1 MTLRRP
7 KAVENLR
14 LANLRDYII
23 TEDDGKL
30 SPFSPAPEKPGRII
44 PRRVNEDSS
53 EDIVTSFRKFKW
65 HEPKIDG
72 IVLCNYRRFVNAM
85 KVPTK
90 QAIEPWVEWV
100 ERQLGWERTWILENP
115 VATKREVMRRFKEN
129 DDRMV
134 DMLIPQGENVALA
147 ASSHR
152 LDTQESI
159 DSFRKGAVSR
169 FGFRD
174 EMNSSKRST
183 STPRSRISL
192 WQAINRENEED
203 ETSTMMLERKPARST
218 SALGFREVR
227 RWKGQLSSLKK
238 KALTNPWS
246 KRSHAAK

>member
-1 MTLRRP
+1 MALRRP

-23 TEDDGKL
+23 TEDDGEL
-30 SPFSPAPEKPGRII
+30 SPFTIKPEKSGRII
-44 PRRVNEDSS
+44 PRRVNDDSYEDV
-53 EDIVTSFRKFKW
+53 VTSFRKFKW
-65 HEPKIDG
+65 EEPKIDG

-115 VATKREVMRRFKEN
+115 VATKREVMRRFKEG
-129 DDRMV
+129 DDQAADTV
-134 DMLIPQGENVALA
+134 ILQGESVALA

-152 LDTQESI
+152 LETQESI

-174 EMNSSKRST
+174 EITSSKLST
-183 STPRSRISL
+183 SNPRSRIPL
-192 WQAINRENEED
+192 RQAISRENEED
-203 ETSTMMLERKPARST
+203 ECSTTLSKRKPTRST
-218 SALGFREVR
+218 SVLGFRELR
-227 RWKGQLSSLKK
+227 GWKGQLSSLKK

-246 KRSHAAK
+246 KRSHAVK